1 MVAAAEIRGLLVAG
15 LDIVA
20 LLVIMIGGTG
30 LIVIVVELKEP
41 AGVFAATGLLALMF
55 ALGKLF

>member
-1 MVAAAEIRGLLVAG
+1 MLLMF
-15 LDIVA
+15 
-20 LLVIMIGGTG
+20 IMIGGDR
-30 LIVIVVELKEP
+30 LMIIVLELKVP